1 MAYVFDKNGYPI
13 NRNGKPRKTF
23 CGFRVNKI
31 TATFKQ
37 SPNNEGAKVKWIHFK
52 TKEAKWELLIVMM
65 YLIVGMY

>member
-23 CGFRVNKI
+23 CGFRFNKI

-37 SPNNEGAKVKWIHFK
+37 SPYNAGAKVNWNTFA
-52 TKEAKWELLIVMM
+52 KEEVVK
-65 YLIVGMY
+65 